1 MADVQTA
8 TPQGGSGRGG
18 RGGRGRGRGR
28 GGRPRRGHHQGSE
41 RPNTGGETAQPAQ
54 LAEPSR
60 NPTETASVN
69 VPPPDAPSG
78 PSREGGGRR
87 RRGGGEGGPRRGRGV
102 SSAQRS
108 IVVSHRGRAPPPGT
122 VAAPPAAEEHGNE
135 SGAGLSAD
143 APAFVPGQP
152 LAVPTQQPRAARARP
167 QREHRPA
174 PPTASK
180 SSAPDLTTRIHEDIA
195 NGLYECVICTNELT
209 RNTRIWSCS
218 VCWTVTHLSCV
229 KKWHANQEKN
239 AEQQEQNADQ
249 PLTWRCPGCNSQ
261 LVEKPGPDRCWC
273 KKEIDPKPI
282 PGLPPHTCGQTC
294 SKPRATCPHPCSLM
308 CHAGPCPPCTLMGP
322 SQTCYCGKHTST
334 KRCSETEY
342 GKGFS
347 CEEVCGDLLPCGEH
361 FCEQTCHPG
370 LCGACEVPL
379 LSTCYC
385 GKEQKEIPCDQR
397 DEVMDSFNYGQLQG
411 SSEEADSDP
420 WFEGSFRCS
429 NICGRPFDC
438 GHHTC
443 QKPCHP
449 QNEES
454 THCPFSPDV
463 VTRCP
468 CGKTPLTSLPV
479 PPRQSCQDSIPHCDK
494 PCHKVLP
501 CGHLCEKKCHT
512 GPCGMCSKVVDIS
525 CRCGRTVTQSACHQ
539 GTIEHPM
546 CFRVCKV
553 QLNCGRH
560 ECGERCCPGEKKAA
574 ERRKKKNRGP
584 NENYE
589 AEHICLQV
597 CGRTLKCGQHTCQ
610 QLCHKGQCPS
620 CVEAVFDE
628 ISCNCGRTVLY
639 PPQPCGTRPPEC
651 RFPCRRRQP
660 CGHPTVP
667 HPCHPDDTPCPK
679 CPSLMDKPCICGK
692 EIMKNRP
699 CWNNEVH
706 CGLPCGKKLKCGS
719 HVCKKTCHK
728 PGDCEDAGIPGSHCA
743 QACGKVRK
751 SCEHTCAEQCHAPYP
766 CKEDKPCQ
774 SKTFITCPCQNR
786 KQEVRCMATMLNPS
800 STRESSLKCDDE
812 CLRLQR
818 NRKLVDAL
826 KIDDTHTDDHI
837 PYSDKTLKMFK
848 ENVNWAQTQER
859 EFRVFASSPD
869 EKRLRFKPMPS
880 SQRAFLHSL
889 AEDFGLDSES
899 QDPEPH
905 RHVCI
910 FKTPR
915 FVAAPTKTLAQCARI
930 AKTAASLKPAAA
942 PVVAPPK
949 QQQPYNALLLKEP
962 RFGLTIEELDQTLV
976 ADIRAVAKSGLT
988 AVSFTT
994 NFLPSEEIL
1003 IKATPASTAAAIANS
1018 SIAATPQAVESA
1030 LTTLKAAV
1038 SKTVTRLKLAT
1049 GGVVLCHADDSLN
1062 VVRREAESGAGGA
1075 GGWNAVAGRGSWK
1088 RLGGG
1093 PKTSTAEAEK
1103 AAAPLTRSFVTLRKI
1118 MEKKPVVEV
1127 KKEAEPV
1134 EEDWLAAVEKEEEEE
1149 QEKEKSV
1156 TSGSDFEGEAEGQ
1169 SKNASVSG
1177 DVQEGNGVVS
1187 DTEQS
1192 VDSAAVHEEKEPEP
1206 SSVDGGSFWTGEQA
1220 ETETETEIMT
1230 APETN
1235 EAAATMNA

>member
-1 MADVQTA
+1 MADVQPA
-8 TPQGGSGRGG
+8 THEGGSDRGGRGG

-28 GGRPRRGHHQGSE
+28 GGRPRRGHHGSE
-41 RPNTGGETAQPAQ
+41 RPNPGGDASQPVQSAESSRNLLETANA
-54 LAEPSR
+54 
-60 NPTETASVN
+60 N
-69 VPPPDAPSG
+69 VPPPLVLTPDAPSG
-78 PSREGGGRR
+78 HSREEGEGRR
-87 RRGGGEGGPRRGRGV
+87 RRGGGGGGPRRGRGV

-122 VAAPPAAEEHGNE
+122 AAAPSTAEEHDTA

-152 LAVPTQQPRAARARP
+152 LAVPTQQPRAAAAKR
-167 QREHRPA
+167 QKEHRPA
-174 PPTASK
+174 PSNTSK

-195 NGLYECVICTNELT
+195 SGLYECVICTNELT

-218 VCWTVTHLSCV
+218 VCWTVTHLS
-229 KKWHANQEKN
+229 
-239 AEQQEQNADQ
+239 
-249 PLTWRCPGCNSQ
+249 
-261 LVEKPGPDRCWC
+261 
-273 KKEIDPKPI
+273 
-282 PGLPPHTCGQTC
+282 
-294 SKPRATCPHPCSLM
+294 
-308 CHAGPCPPCTLMGP
+308 
-322 SQTCYCGKHTST
+322 
-334 KRCSETEY
+334 
-342 GKGFS
+342 
-347 CEEVCGDLLPCGEH
+347 
-361 FCEQTCHPG
+361 
-370 LCGACEVPL
+370 
-379 LSTCYC
+379 
-385 GKEQKEIPCDQR
+385 
-397 DEVMDSFNYGQLQG
+397 
-411 SSEEADSDP
+411 
-420 WFEGSFRCS
+420 
-429 NICGRPFDC
+429 
-438 GHHTC
+438 
-443 QKPCHP
+443 
-449 QNEES
+449 
-454 THCPFSPDV
+454 
-463 VTRCP
+463 
-468 CGKTPLTSLPV
+468 
-479 PPRQSCQDSIPHCDK
+479 
-494 PCHKVLP
+494 
-501 CGHLCEKKCHT
+501 
-512 GPCGMCSKVVDIS
+512 
-525 CRCGRTVTQSACHQ
+525 
-539 GTIEHPM
+539 
-546 CFRVCKV
+546 
-553 QLNCGRH
+553 H

-628 ISCNCGRTVLY
+628 ISCSCGRTVLY

-667 HPCHPDDTPCPK
+667 HSCHPDDTPCPK
-679 CPSLMDKPCICGK
+679 CPSLMDKLCICGK

-728 PGDCEDAGIPGSHCA
+728 PGDCEDAGIPGSHCT

-751 SCEHTCAEQCHAPYP
+751 SCDHTCAEQCHAPYP

-786 KQEVRCMATMLNPS
+786 KQEVRCMATMLSPS
-800 STRESSLKCDDE
+800 SARESSLKCDDE

-818 NRKLVDAL
+818 NRKLANAL

-848 ENVNWAQTQER
+848 ENVNWSQTQER

-915 FVAAPTKTLAQCARI
+915 FVAAPSKTLAQCARI
-930 AKTAASLKPAAA
+930 AKPTASLLRPAAAA

-949 QQQPYNALLLKEP
+949 QESFNALLLKEP
-962 RFGLTIEELDQTLV
+962 RFGLTIEELDQALA
-976 ADIRAVAKSGLT
+976 ADIRSVAKSGLT
-988 AVSFTT
+988 AVGFTT
-994 NFLPSEEIL
+994 NFLPTEEIL
-1003 IKATPASTAAAIANS
+1003 IKAVPASTAAAIANS
-1018 SIAATPQAVESA
+1018 PIAPTPQAIESA
-1030 LTTLKAAV
+1030 LMTLKSAV
-1038 SKTVTRLKLAT
+1038 TKTVSLSKLAT

-1062 VVRREAESGAGGA
+1062 VVRREAESAKGGA
-1075 GGWNAVAGRGSWK
+1075 GGWNAVASRGSWR

-1093 PKTSTAEAEK
+1093 SKTSTAEPEK

-1118 MEKKPVVEV
+1118 MEKKPVVEA
-1127 KKEAEPV
+1127 KKRPEVV
-1134 EEDWLAAVEKEEEEE
+1134 EEDWEAAAEKEEEQE
-1149 QEKEKSV
+1149 QEKEKSG
-1156 TSGSDFEGEAEGQ
+1156 TSGSDSEGEAEGQ
-1169 SKNASVSG
+1169 SKIASVDG
-1177 DVQEGNGVVS
+1177 DVQEGNGVTS
-1187 DTEQS
+1187 DTERS
-1192 VDSAAVHEEKEPEP
+1192 VDTAVHEEKEPEQ
-1206 SSVDGGSFWTGEQA
+1206 SLVDGGSSSASGEQA
-1220 ETETETEIMT
+1220 ETETGT
-1230 APETN
+1230 AT
-1235 EAAATMNA
+1235 ATMIA